1 MFRWLILVACVL
13 AALFGL
19 SVGVMNPDPIHA
31 SLPGFQIELAL
42 GSLLVLALACG
53 VVMGF
58 LACLILFYLPARL
71 RRNRSSSR
79 SENESLTE
87 RNA

>member
-1 MFRWLILVACVL
+1 MFRWLILVACVV

-19 SVGVMNPDPIHA
+19 AVGVMNPDPIQA
-31 SLPGFQIELAL
+31 RLPGFQVELAL
-42 GSLLVLALACG
+42 GSLLVLALSCG
-53 VVMGF
+53 VVIGF

-71 RRNRSSSR
+71 RRSRAPSR
-79 SENESLTE
+79 SENESLTG